1 MVGRSGSIDA
11 VDAEHRASRPAPT
24 TRIEPDWPP
33 SLSRADPHI
42 LPGGVVQLAGLPL
55 KLLAEVGMRDVDQ
68 RLRPLADRLAVQVRD
83 PVLRHDVV
91 YVVAR
96 RHHACAGP

>member
-42 LPGGVVQLAGLPL
+42 LPGDVGQLASLPL
-55 KLLAEVGMRDVDQ
+55 KLFAEVGFRDVDQ
-68 RLRPLADRLAVQVRD
+68 RMRPHADRFDVLVLGPD
-83 PVLRHDVV
+83 LRHDLV